1 MNVYVFLLCYNE
13 SVLLP
18 HTITHYKRNIPNCII
33 TILDNEST
41 DNSINIAKTLG
52 CNVETFSTNNM
63 LDEFKQTNLKNNCWK
78 HIKNGWIIVA
88 DMDEF
93 LCITEEELYQ
103 ELNNET
109 TILSIQGLEMI
120 GESNK
125 LDLSDIQLNEI
136 TKSITSNIE
145 SKNLCFYRNDIIDM
159 NYNLGGHKCSPEGK
173 LKFSCTIYYNKHMYN
188 LGLKYLINKILSR
201 YERSENM
208 RLNNLS
214 IHYTNNIDKITTDY
228 YSNLSKSTFFVFE

>member
-1 MNVYVFLLCYNE
+1 MNIYIFLLCYNE

-18 HTITHYKRNIPNCII
+18 HTITHYKQNIPNCII

-41 DNSINIAKTLG
+41 DNSVTIAKSLG
-52 CNVETFSTNNM
+52 CNVQTFSTNNM
-63 LDEFKQTNLKNNCWK
+63 LDEIKQTNLKNNCWK

-120 GESNK
+120 GESNNLNLTDIK
-125 LDLSDIQLNEI
+125 LSDI
-136 TKSITSNIE
+136 TKSYPSDIE
-145 SKNLCFYRNDIIDM
+145 SKNICFYRNDIIEM
-159 NYNLGGHKCSPEGK
+159 NYNSGGHKCSPEGK
-173 LKFSCTIYYNKHMYN
+173 LKFSVNIYYNKHMN
-188 LGLKYLINKILSR
+188 KLGLAYLTNKIVSR
-201 YERSENM
+201 YNRSENM
-208 RLNNLS
+208 RLQNLCV
-214 IHYTNNIDKITTDY
+214 HYTNNIEQIKKNY
-228 YSNLSKSTFFVFE
+228 YDSFI